1 MGVVHHLMGLRK
13 LRNLKVA
20 ATKSLNLGLNIK
32 SWTGKV
38 YMEDTKHS
46 DYKNAFKLREE
57 PELWRIIGS
66 SKEIKDVLS
75 NIQTVLESD
84 VPVVIQGET
93 GTGKEL
99 VTKAIHY
106 RGPRSKQPLCTINCA
121 AIPENLLESELMG
134 HEKGA
139 FTGAIQQQIGKLERA
154 NMGTLF
160 LDEITEMPLAMQ
172 AKILRVIEEQVFERV
187 GGQKPIKTNVRI
199 ISASNK
205 ELLGE
210 VNSKNFREDL
220 YYRLNVFRIH
230 IPPLRDRKDDIP
242 ELVNV
247 FVNRFG
253 TLSGKKINKPGP
265 STMDKLISYS
275 WPGNIR
281 QLQNSIRR
289 AILVTTNDTLLP
301 EHFDFP
307 DLDAN
312 DLRMIES
319 LEDGLSKLEAA
330 LRRGDVLPLSEV
342 EEIFIRRA
350 LNATNGN
357 ISATSEKLD
366 IGRSTVYRKMQEYG
380 IKIEDYQTV

>member
-1 MGVVHHLMGLRK
+1 MEGTEH
-13 LRNLKVA
+13 
-20 ATKSLNLGLNIK
+20 SDIK
-32 SWTGKV
+32 STLR
-38 YMEDTKHS
+38 
-46 DYKNAFKLREE
+46 LREE

-66 SKEIKDVLS
+66 SKGTKDVLAK
-75 NIQTVLESD
+75 IQTVLESD

-139 FTGAIQQQIGKLERA
+139 FTGAIQQQVGKLERA

-187 GGQKPIKTNVRI
+187 GGHKSIKTNVRI

-205 ELLGE
+205 ELLDE

-220 YYRLNVFRIH
+220 YYRINVFRIY

-253 TLSGKKINKPGP
+253 KLSGKEINKVDP
-265 STMDKLISYS
+265 SAMDKLISYH

-289 AILVTTNDTLLP
+289 AILITTNDTLLP

-312 DLRMIES
+312 DLRNIES

-342 EEIFIRRA
+342 EEVFIRRA
-350 LNATNGN
+350 LNATHGN
-357 ISATSEKLD
+357 ISAAAEKLD
-366 IGRSTVYRKMQEYG
+366 VGRSTVYRKMQEYG
-380 IKIEDYQTV
+380 IKLEDYQTV

>member
-1 MGVVHHLMGLRK
+1 MK
-13 LRNLKVA
+13 
-20 ATKSLNLGLNIK
+20 
-32 SWTGKV
+32 
-38 YMEDTKHS
+38 ETKHS
-46 DYKNAFKLREE
+46 DFGSTLKLREE

-66 SKEIKDVLS
+66 SNEINDVLS
-75 NIQTVLESD
+75 KIQTVLDSD

-106 RGPRSKQPLCTINCA
+106 RGPRSKEPLFTINCA

-134 HEKGA
+134 HEKGS

-154 NMGTLF
+154 NNGTLF

-187 GGQKPIKTNVRI
+187 GGQKSIKTNVRI

-205 ELLGE
+205 DLLDE

-253 TLSGKKINKPGP
+253 ALSGKKINKLDS
-265 STMDKLISYS
+265 STMDKLINYR

-289 AILVTTNDTLLP
+289 AILITTNDTLLP

-312 DLRMIES
+312 GLRMIES

-357 ISATSEKLD
+357 ISAASEKLD

-380 IKIEDYQTV
+380 IEIEGYQAM

>member
-1 MGVVHHLMGLRK
+1 MEEDIPP
-13 LRNLKVA
+13 
-20 ATKSLNLGLNIK
+20 NIK
-32 SWTGKV
+32 NTIRV
-38 YMEDTKHS
+38 
-46 DYKNAFKLREE
+46 REE
-57 PELWRIIGS
+57 SELWKIIGS
-66 SKEIKDVLS
+66 SKEIRDVLAK
-75 NIQTVLESD
+75 IQTVMESD

-99 VTKAIHY
+99 VTKAIHF

-139 FTGAIQQQIGKLERA
+139 FTGAIQQKIGKLELA

-172 AKILRVIEEQVFERV
+172 AKILRIIEEQVFERV
-187 GGQKPIKTNVRI
+187 GGHKSIKTDVRI

-205 ELLGE
+205 ELLSE
-210 VNSKNFREDL
+210 VHAKHFREDL
-220 YYRLNVFRIH
+220 YYRINVFRIY
-230 IPPLRDRKDDIP
+230 IPPLRDRKEDIP
-242 ELVNV
+242 ELVNI
-247 FVNRFG
+247 FVNRYG
-253 TLSGKKINKPGP
+253 TLSGKKISTVDP
-265 STMDKLISYS
+265 STMDKLIGYH

-289 AILVTTNDTLLP
+289 AILITTCDTLLP

-307 DLDAN
+307 DQDAN
-312 DLRMIES
+312 NLRMIES
-319 LEDGLSKLEAA
+319 LEGGLSNLEAA
-330 LRRGDVLPLSEV
+330 LRRGDVLPLSKI

-357 ISATSEKLD
+357 ISAASEKLD

-380 IKIEDYQTV
+380 INIEEYQTV

>member
-1 MGVVHHLMGLRK
+1 MEETGH
-13 LRNLKVA
+13 
-20 ATKSLNLGLNIK
+20 SDIK
-32 SWTGKV
+32 STLR
-38 YMEDTKHS
+38 
-46 DYKNAFKLREE
+46 LREE

-66 SKEIKDVLS
+66 SKGTKDVLAK
-75 NIQTVLESD
+75 IQTVLESD

-134 HEKGA
+134 HEKGS

-187 GGQKPIKTNVRI
+187 GGHKSIKTNVRI

-210 VNSKNFREDL
+210 VHSKNFREDL
-220 YYRLNVFRIH
+220 YYRINVFRIY

-253 TLSGKKINKPGP
+253 TLSGKEINKVHP
-265 STMDKLISYS
+265 STMEKLISYH

-312 DLRMIES
+312 DLRNIES

-342 EEIFIRRA
+342 EEVFIRRA

-357 ISATSEKLD
+357 ISAAAEKLD
-366 IGRSTVYRKMQEYG
+366 VGRSTVYRKMQEYG
-380 IKIEDYQTV
+380 IKLEDYQTV

>member
-1 MGVVHHLMGLRK
+1 
-13 LRNLKVA
+13 
-20 ATKSLNLGLNIK
+20 
-32 SWTGKV
+32 
-38 YMEDTKHS
+38 MEKTKHS
-46 DYKNAFKLREE
+46 DIRNTLRLREE

-66 SKEIKDVLS
+66 SKEIKDVLAK
-75 NIQTVLESD
+75 IQTVLESD

-99 VTKAIHY
+99 VVKAIHY

-187 GGQKPIKTNVRI
+187 GGHKSIKTNVRI

-205 ELLGE
+205 DILSE

-220 YYRLNVFRIH
+220 YYRINVFRIY
-230 IPPLRDRKDDIP
+230 IPPLRERKDDIP

-247 FVNRFG
+247 FINRFG
-253 TLSGKKINKPGP
+253 TLSDKKINKLDN
-265 STMDKLISYS
+265 SVMDKLMSYN

-289 AILVTTNDTLLP
+289 AILITTNDTLLP

-307 DLDAN
+307 DIGEN
-312 DLRMIES
+312 DLRMVES
-319 LEDGLSKLEAA
+319 LESGLSTLEAA
-330 LRRGDVLPLSEV
+330 MRRGEVLPLSEV

-357 ISATSEKLD
+357 ISAAAEKLG
-366 IGRSTVYRKMQEYG
+366 IGRSTIYRKMQELG
-380 IKIEDYQTV
+380 IITED

>member
-1 MGVVHHLMGLRK
+1 
-13 LRNLKVA
+13 
-20 ATKSLNLGLNIK
+20 
-32 SWTGKV
+32 
-38 YMEDTKHS
+38 MEETEHS
-46 DYKNAFKLREE
+46 DIKNTLRLREE

-66 SKEIKDVLS
+66 SKETKDVLAK
-75 NIQTVLESD
+75 IQTVLESD

-134 HEKGA
+134 HEKGS

-187 GGQKPIKTNVRI
+187 GGHKSIKTNVRI

-205 ELLGE
+205 ELLDE

-220 YYRLNVFRIH
+220 YYRINVFRIY

-253 TLSGKKINKPGP
+253 TLSGKEINKVHP
-265 STMDKLISYS
+265 SAMEKLISYH

-312 DLRMIES
+312 DLRNIES

-342 EEIFIRRA
+342 EEVFIRRA

-357 ISATSEKLD
+357 ISAAAEKLD
-366 IGRSTVYRKMQEYG
+366 VGRSTVYRKMQEYG
-380 IKIEDYQTV
+380 IKLEDYQTV

>member
-1 MGVVHHLMGLRK
+1 
-13 LRNLKVA
+13 
-20 ATKSLNLGLNIK
+20 
-32 SWTGKV
+32 
-38 YMEDTKHS
+38 MEDTKQS
-46 DYKNAFKLREE
+46 DYKNALRLREE

-75 NIQTVLESD
+75 KIQTVLESD

-106 RGPRSKQPLCTINCA
+106 RGPRSKHSLCTINCA

-154 NMGTLF
+154 NKGTLF

-187 GGQKPIKTNVRI
+187 GGQKSIKTDVRI

-205 ELLGE
+205 ELLDE
-210 VNSKNFREDL
+210 VSSKNFREDL

-242 ELVNV
+242 ELVDV

-253 TLSGKKINKPGP
+253 ALSGKKISKLDP
-265 STMDKLISYS
+265 STMDKLINYR
-275 WPGNIR
+275 WPGDLPPLLVH
-281 QLQNSIRR
+281 LQC
-289 AILVTTNDTLLP
+289 
-301 EHFDFP
+301 
-307 DLDAN
+307 
-312 DLRMIES
+312 
-319 LEDGLSKLEAA
+319 
-330 LRRGDVLPLSEV
+330 
-342 EEIFIRRA
+342 
-350 LNATNGN
+350 
-357 ISATSEKLD
+357 
-366 IGRSTVYRKMQEYG
+366 
-380 IKIEDYQTV
+380 

>member
-1 MGVVHHLMGLRK
+1 
-13 LRNLKVA
+13 
-20 ATKSLNLGLNIK
+20 
-32 SWTGKV
+32 
-38 YMEDTKHS
+38 MEKMKHS
-46 DYKNAFKLREE
+46 DIRNTIRLREE

-66 SKEIKDVLS
+66 SKEIKDVLEK
-75 NIQTVLESD
+75 IQTVLESD

-99 VTKAIHY
+99 VVKAIHY

-187 GGQKPIKTNVRI
+187 GGHKSIKTNVRI
-199 ISASNK
+199 ISATNK
-205 ELLGE
+205 DILSE

-220 YYRLNVFRIH
+220 YYRINVFRIL

-253 TLSGKKINKPGP
+253 TLSDKKINKLDN
-265 STMDKLISYS
+265 SVMDKLMSYN

-289 AILVTTNDTLLP
+289 AILITTNDTLLP

-307 DLDAN
+307 DLDA
-312 DLRMIES
+312 DGLRLIES
-319 LEDGLSKLEAA
+319 LESGLSTLEAA
-330 LRRGDVLPLSEV
+330 MRRGEVLPLSEV

-357 ISATSEKLD
+357 ISAAAEKLG
-366 IGRSTVYRKMQEYG
+366 IGRSTVYRKMQELG
-380 IKIEDYQTV
+380 IKTED

>member
-1 MGVVHHLMGLRK
+1 
-13 LRNLKVA
+13 
-20 ATKSLNLGLNIK
+20 
-32 SWTGKV
+32 
-38 YMEDTKHS
+38 MERTKHS
-46 DYKNAFKLREE
+46 DIRNTLRLREE

-66 SKEIKDVLS
+66 SKEIKDVLAM
-75 NIQTVLESD
+75 IQTVLESD

-99 VTKAIHY
+99 VVKAIHY

-160 LDEITEMPLAMQ
+160 LDEITEMPLTMQ
-172 AKILRVIEEQVFERV
+172 TKILRVIEEQVFERI
-187 GGQKPIKTNVRI
+187 GGKKPIKTDVRI
-199 ISASNK
+199 ISATNK
-205 ELLGE
+205 DILSE
-210 VNSKNFREDL
+210 VHSKNFREDL
-220 YYRLNVFRIH
+220 YYRINVFRID
-230 IPPLRDRKDDIP
+230 IPPLRERKDDIP
-242 ELVNV
+242 ELVDV
-247 FVNRFG
+247 FINRFG
-253 TLSGKKINKPGP
+253 TLSGKKINKLDNPV
-265 STMDKLISYS
+265 MDKLMSYN

-289 AILVTTNDTLLP
+289 AILITTNDTLLP

-307 DLDAN
+307 DLGEN
-312 DLRMIES
+312 DLRMVES
-319 LEDGLSKLEAA
+319 LESGLSTLEAA
-330 LRRGDVLPLSEV
+330 MRRGEVLPLSEV

-357 ISATSEKLD
+357 ISAAAEKLGV
-366 IGRSTVYRKMQEYG
+366 GRSTVYRKMQEIG
-380 IKIEDYQTV
+380 INAED

>member
-1 MGVVHHLMGLRK
+1 
-13 LRNLKVA
+13 
-20 ATKSLNLGLNIK
+20 
-32 SWTGKV
+32 
-38 YMEDTKHS
+38 MEKTKHS
-46 DYKNAFKLREE
+46 DIRNTLRLREE

-66 SKEIKDVLS
+66 SKEIMDVLEK
-75 NIQTVLESD
+75 IQTVLESD

-99 VTKAIHY
+99 VVKAIHY

-187 GGQKPIKTNVRI
+187 GGNKPIKTNVRI

-205 ELLGE
+205 DILSE

-220 YYRLNVFRIH
+220 YYRINVFRIY
-230 IPPLRDRKDDIP
+230 IPPLRERKDDIP

-247 FVNRFG
+247 FINRFG
-253 TLSGKKINKPGP
+253 TLSDKKINKLDN
-265 STMDKLISYS
+265 SVMDKLMSYN

-289 AILVTTNDTLLP
+289 AILITTNDTLLP

-307 DLDAN
+307 DLGEN
-312 DLRMIES
+312 DLRMVES
-319 LEDGLSKLEAA
+319 LESGLSTLEAA
-330 LRRGDVLPLSEV
+330 LRRGEVLPLSEV

-357 ISATSEKLD
+357 ISAAAEKLG
-366 IGRSTVYRKMQEYG
+366 IGRSTVYRKMQELG
-380 IKIEDYQTV
+380 IKTED

>member
-1 MGVVHHLMGLRK
+1 MK
-13 LRNLKVA
+13 E
-20 ATKSLNLGLNIK
+20 TKNTDIQN
-32 SWTGKV
+32 T
-38 YMEDTKHS
+38 
-46 DYKNAFKLREE
+46 FKLREE
-57 PELWRIIGS
+57 PELWKIIGN

-75 NIQTVLESD
+75 KIQTVLESD
-84 VPVVIQGET
+84 VPVIIQGET

-99 VTKAIHY
+99 VAKAIHY

-121 AIPENLLESELMG
+121 AIPENLLESELFG

-139 FTGAIQQQIGKLERA
+139 FTGAIQQQIGKLERT
-154 NMGTLF
+154 NMGTLL
-160 LDEITEMPLAMQ
+160 LDEITEMSLAMQ
-172 AKILRVIEEQVFERV
+172 AKLLRVIEEQAFERV

-199 ISASNK
+199 ISATNK
-205 ELLGE
+205 ELLDE
-210 VNSKNFREDL
+210 VHSKKFREDL
-220 YYRLNVFRIH
+220 YYRLNVFRIY
-230 IPPLRDRKDDIP
+230 IPPLRSRKDDIP
-242 ELVNV
+242 ELVRV

-253 TLSGKKINKPGP
+253 ALSGKKIDKLDP
-265 STMDKLISYS
+265 STMDKLINYH

-289 AILVTTNDTLLP
+289 AILIMTNDTLLP

-312 DLRMIES
+312 ELRMIES
-319 LEDGLSKLEAA
+319 LEDGLSKLESA
-330 LRRGDVLPLSEV
+330 LKRGDILPLSEV

-357 ISATSEKLD
+357 ISETSEKLD

>member
-1 MGVVHHLMGLRK
+1 
-13 LRNLKVA
+13 
-20 ATKSLNLGLNIK
+20 
-32 SWTGKV
+32 
-38 YMEDTKHS
+38 MEETKHS
-46 DYKNAFKLREE
+46 DIKNTLKLRDE

-66 SKEIKDVLS
+66 SKEIKDVHAK
-75 NIQTVLESD
+75 IQTVLDSD

-187 GGQKPIKTNVRI
+187 GGNKSIKTNVRI

-205 ELLGE
+205 ELLDE

-220 YYRLNVFRIH
+220 YYRINVFRIY
-230 IPPLRDRKDDIP
+230 IPPLRDRKNDIP

-253 TLSGKKINKPGP
+253 TLSGKKINKLDP
-265 STMDKLISYS
+265 STMDKLISYH

-289 AILVTTNDTLLP
+289 AILITTNDTLLP

-307 DLDAN
+307 DLNAN

-319 LEDGLSKLEAA
+319 LEDGLSKLESA
-330 LRRGDVLPLSEV
+330 LRRGDVLTLSEV

-350 LNATNGN
+350 MNITKGN
-357 ISATSEKLD
+357 ISAAAEKLD

-380 IKIEDYQTV
+380 IKMEDYQTV

>member
-1 MGVVHHLMGLRK
+1 MEETEH
-13 LRNLKVA
+13 
-20 ATKSLNLGLNIK
+20 SDIK
-32 SWTGKV
+32 STLR
-38 YMEDTKHS
+38 
-46 DYKNAFKLREE
+46 LREE

-66 SKEIKDVLS
+66 SKGTKDVLAK
-75 NIQTVLESD
+75 IQTVLESD

-139 FTGAIQQQIGKLERA
+139 FTGAIQTQIGKLERA

-160 LDEITEMPLAMQ
+160 LDEITELPLAMQ

-187 GGQKPIKTNVRI
+187 GGHKSIKTNVRI

-205 ELLGE
+205 ELLDE

-220 YYRLNVFRIH
+220 YYRINVFRIY

-253 TLSGKKINKPGP
+253 TLSGKEINKVHP
-265 STMDKLISYS
+265 SAMEKLISYH

-312 DLRMIES
+312 DLRNIES

-342 EEIFIRRA
+342 EEVFIRRA

-357 ISATSEKLD
+357 ISAAAEKLD
-366 IGRSTVYRKMQEYG
+366 VGRSTVYRKMQEYG
-380 IKIEDYQTV
+380 IKLEDYQTV